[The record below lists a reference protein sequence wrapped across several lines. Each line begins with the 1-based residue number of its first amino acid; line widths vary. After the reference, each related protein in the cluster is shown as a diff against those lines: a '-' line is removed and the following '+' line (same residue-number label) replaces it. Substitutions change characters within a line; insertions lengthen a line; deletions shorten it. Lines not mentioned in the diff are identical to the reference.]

1 MAYDNH
7 NASGAELVTSLGTE
21 SFTGP
26 ATPEVGRVGW
36 VGDHPKSAMNPHR
49 ARVSEAL
56 HGKVQGLRN
65 SFRGVPPSM
74 LPDRKHPTRWP
85 SAGRGP
91 LLAQELPCMSWLTH
105 GDGGGKGLNTWLH
118 TRDTSLTLTLRRRP
132 PGHQRPRLQ
141 LYQMLC
147 SLSFPGDKKQLFS
160 KSLT

>member
-1 MAYDNH
+1 MACDNH

-36 VGDHPKSAMNPHR
+36 VGDHPKSTMNPHR

-118 TRDTSLTLTLRRRP
+118 TRHLGLCPEANVPLQGRQGSRGCIPDA
-132 PGHQRPRLQ
+132 PGETDIHLEWI
-141 LYQMLC
+141 
-147 SLSFPGDKKQLFS
+147 
-160 KSLT
+160 